1 MPSCKVCGK
10 AVTIGCVLH
19 AECMEEIALKLAE
32 TICDK
37 YCRWPR
43 ESRSAEELDA
53 RCESC
58 EIIKT
63 LLPDL

>member
-1 MPSCKVCGK
+1 MPNCKVCGK
-10 AVTIGCVLH
+10 AVTAGCVLH
-19 AECMEEIALKLAE
+19 TEYMEENALKLAE

-37 YCRWPR
+37 YCRWPS
-43 ESRSAEELDA
+43 ESRSSEELDA

>member
-1 MPSCKVCGK
+1 MPNCKVCGK
-10 AVTIGCVLH
+10 AVTAGCVPH
-19 AECMEEIALKLAE
+19 TECMEETALKLAE

-43 ESRSAEELDA
+43 ESRSAEELDS

>member
-1 MPSCKVCGK
+1 MPNCKVCGK
-10 AVTIGCVLH
+10 AVTSGCVLH
-19 AECMEEIALKLAE
+19 TECMEEAALTLAE
-32 TICDK
+32 IICDK

-43 ESRSAEELDA
+43 ESRSAEALEA
-53 RCESC
+53 RCDCC